1 MNILTQN
8 LNYTTLTN
16 NHSRISTGGD
26 SDFTREEWDK
36 IGNFDG
42 RFLIILKKDTSEPVA
57 AVKYSPSRIT
67 AGKLYAKIKSGL
79 LLQEPLTNE
88 ENANISGLAGGLSKY
103 NFATWKTEKLNWT
116 LQILDENF
124 GIRVKVEKQNN
135 GYHFHRKL

>member
-1 MNILTQN
+1 MKLQTQN
-8 LNYTTLTN
+8 LDYNTLTK
-16 NHSRISTGGD
+16 NHTRTSTGGD

-42 RFLIILKKDTSEPVA
+42 RLLIILKKDTTEPIA

-67 AGKLYAKIKSGL
+67 AGKIYAKIKSGL
-79 LLQEPLTNE
+79 LLQDQLTIE
-88 ENANISGLAGGLSKY
+88 EKSNISGLAGALTKY

-124 GIRVKVEKQNN
+124 GIRVKVEKCTN
-135 GYHFHRKL
+135 GYVFHRKP